1 MKNYDG
7 WTMKMFLGDKQYLI
21 AGYFHETRSGVVDDF
36 EKTTKEDWRK
46 YRRTGIYKIV
56 KVKLVEAWEKP

>member
-1 MKNYDG
+1 MKNHDG
-7 WTMKMFLGDKQYLI
+7 WTIKISLDGKPWLI

-36 EKTTKEDWRK
+36 EKTTGEDWRK

-56 KVKLVEAWEKP
+56 KIKLIEIT